1 MSILDRII
9 LTLYTCIMAVV
20 AVLVVVVSV
29 NGIPV
34 ADLMDFAAQVPGR
47 IEYTVGGLV
56 LFLVSIRLIVASWSP
71 GGSND
76 LTFENDLE
84 GVIHVSQG
92 AMEDYIAG
100 FTNDVY
106 GVFGAKVRVKMAKDN
121 QLNVRINASI
131 EPGINIPDT
140 TDEVKRTVKK
150 NIKNVIGVDV
160 ADVALYFKHI
170 KAKE

>member
-1 MSILDRII
+1 MSIFDRII
-9 LTLYTCIMAVV
+9 LTLYTIIMAAV
-20 AVLVVVVSV
+20 AVLIVIVSV

-34 ADLMDFAAQVPGR
+34 HELTEFAVRVPGR
-47 IEYTVGGLV
+47 WEYTIGGV
-56 LFLVSIRLIVASWSP
+56 IIFLVSLRLLFASWSR

-76 LTFENDLE
+76 LTFDNERD
-84 GVIHVSQG
+84 GKIHVSQR

-106 GVFGAKVRVKMAKDN
+106 GVYGAKCRVKLLKDS
-121 QLNVRINASI
+121 QLGVRINASV

-150 NIKNVIGVDV
+150 NIMNVIGVEV
-160 ADVALYFKHI
+160 ADVAVYFKHI